1 MKWLDKRA
9 AKELEDYV
17 RATYRR
23 IGVKAGVCRFNYR
36 CHNNAVHDAIRDGDE
51 TVALVIYVEDGYPIV
66 HFVNVHE
73 GEFVDNTLG
82 EWSQRYDYYYVRHI
96 ERDEFWSVEMVWMFF
111 RKALGRNLR
120 FVTKLFSEW
129 RG

>member
-23 IGVKAGVCRFNYR
+23 ISVKAGACRFNYR
-36 CHNNAVHDAIRDGDE
+36 CYNNAVHDALRNGDE
-51 TVALVIYVEDGYPIV
+51 AVAMVVYIEDGYPIV

-73 GEFVDNTLG
+73 GEYTDNTLG
-82 EWSQRYDYYYVRHI
+82 EWSQRYDCYLVRHVGH
-96 ERDEFWSVEMVWMFF
+96 DEFWDSEMILRKF
-111 RKALGRNLR
+111 RGFMGRNLR
-120 FVTKLFSEW
+120 FVTRLFSEW